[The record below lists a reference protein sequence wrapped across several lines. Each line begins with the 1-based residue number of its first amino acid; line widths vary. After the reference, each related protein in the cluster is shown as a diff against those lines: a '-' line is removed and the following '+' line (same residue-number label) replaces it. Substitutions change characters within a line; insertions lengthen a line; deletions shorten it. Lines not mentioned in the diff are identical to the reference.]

1 MRAPTLGV
9 EEEFLLVDEQTGLPR
24 TDAAHVLRH
33 ARSEAHG
40 GLDDELRTAMLET
53 RTAVCR
59 NLPSVEDELRR
70 RRSALARAATRV
82 GAQVLASGTHPTA
95 TPDDVPVTPSERY
108 ERMATEFGHLV
119 NTSLI
124 CGCHVH
130 VAVPDRPAGVAV
142 LDRVRPWLPVLLA
155 LSGNSPMWGGRD
167 TRYASWRTHVWTG
180 WPTAGPTSAFG
191 SVDAYDALSQVLVA
205 VGAALD
211 ERMLYFDARLS
222 TRYPTVE
229 IRVADVGL
237 DVEDALL
244 VAALARALV
253 VQALADRE
261 RPAPDVP
268 VEVLRAS
275 SWVAS
280 RHGIT
285 GALAHPLTARSCPA
299 GEVLDALMD
308 HVAEALRSTG
318 DLDLVQGGL
327 ARVRREGAGAE
338 RQRRALADG
347 GAEALRRL
355 LAVG

>member
-24 TDAAHVLRH
+24 TDAAQVLSR
-33 ARSEAHG
+33 ARSEAPD
-40 GLDDELRTAMLET
+40 GLDDELRTAMVEA
-53 RTAVCR
+53 RTAVCPD
-59 NLPSVEDELRR
+59 LTSVEDELRR
-70 RRSALARAATRV
+70 RRSALARAATQV

-95 TPDDVPVTPSERY
+95 APDDVPVTPSKRY

-130 VAVPDRPAGVAV
+130 VAVPDRAAGVDV
-142 LDRVRPWLPVLLA
+142 IDRVRPWLPVLLA
-155 LSGNSPMWGGRD
+155 LSGNSPMWCGRD
-167 TRYASWRTHVWTG
+167 TRYASWRTQVWTG
-180 WPTAGPTSAFG
+180 WPTAGPTSVFG
-191 SVDAYDALSQVLVA
+191 SVDAYDALSQSLVA
-205 VGAALD
+205 TGAALE

-237 DVEDALL
+237 DVKDALL

-268 VEVLRAS
+268 AEVLRAS

-285 GALAHPLTARSCPA
+285 GPLADPVTARACPA
-299 GEVLDALMD
+299 SEVLDALMN
-308 HVAEALRSTG
+308 HVGDALGSTG
-318 DLDLVQGGL
+318 DLELVQSGL
-327 ARVRREGAGAE
+327 AWVRRDGAGAE

-347 GAEALRRL
+347 GAEGLRRL
-355 LAVG
+355 LAVR